1 MKAFL
6 PSEKLERVFSSNF
19 DSGLLFV
26 AGCTLVSCMFLAGIF
41 LGWGAHV
48 RPDVLAF
55 LVVGVLGAAWG
66 TLVWMKMR
74 AESRSRKVAEILA
87 AGRVKS
93 EATEDGMICLKA
105 DTTRNFDLGAGTQRI
120 NATISA
126 KISLSEL
133 ERLQSVIDAS
143 NRSTVFALPSGDHS
157 RGPVVDVEAHRENGN
172 S

>member
-6 PSEKLERVFSSNF
+6 PSEKLERVFSSGF
-19 DSGLLFV
+19 DSGVLFV
-26 AGCTLVSCMFLAGIF
+26 AGCTLVSCIFLAGIF
-41 LGWGAHV
+41 LGWGTQL
-48 RPDVLAF
+48 RPDMLAL
-55 LVVGVLGAAWG
+55 LVVVVLGVAWGVL
-66 TLVWMKMR
+66 VWLKMR

-120 NATISA
+120 NATITA

-133 ERLQSVIDAS
+133 EKLQSVIDAS
-143 NRSTVFALPSGDHS
+143 NRSTVLALPSGDHS
-157 RGPVVDVEAHRENGN
+157 RGPVVDVEDHRETRN